1 MNATA
6 LASKV
11 SVLVPPA
18 PTVRNTTHYESLALA
33 RSLVPNP
40 QARWE
45 SCRRSRF
52 RVIKRN
58 CADGNKATRCKYH
71 SLTASLRYI
80 VTEPAGP
87 TVTLATRA
95 TPPVRPRSGVA
106 GGTLVGTAYSSERQS
121 EGKPLGPSSSFA
133 DHAPAANAAVGAS
146 KRQPG
151 WSN

>member
-1 MNATA
+1 M
-6 LASKV
+6 
-11 SVLVPPA
+11 
-18 PTVRNTTHYESLALA
+18 
-33 RSLVPNP
+33 
-40 QARWE
+40 
-45 SCRRSRF
+45 
-52 RVIKRN
+52 
-58 CADGNKATRCKYH
+58 
-71 SLTASLRYI
+71 RYI

-146 KRQPG
+146 TVRRAY
-151 WSN
+151 SNLEGRPYVREFPARAPSGKCGIH